1 MLSPEANRLFLVT
14 SAPGRIDRNMRAG
27 GVRSYAFENVGR
39 MTTATTDWN
48 T

>member
-1 MLSPEANRLFLVT
+1 
-14 SAPGRIDRNMRAG
+14 MRAG